1 MEFDTEGHLDAVERS
16 VSLLRR
22 DGKAASAVVLS
33 RAYPTTVEDLWDAL
47 TNAERIP
54 KWLLPISGE
63 LELGG
68 RYQFEGNAGG
78 VITAC
83 KPPALL
89 AITWEFGGDV
99 SWVEVRCS
107 GTGAG
112 LVKLALTHV
121 SHLSADWS
129 EYGPGAVGVGWE
141 MGLMGLAIYL
151 ARPTDPQLDEAA
163 FSASADGKAFITG
176 SS

>member
-54 KWLLPISGE
+54 KWFLPISGE